1 MAIVIVLVVSF
12 VGALLLCYTIGG
24 GDTEFLARLMPM
36 QFILILSIFL
46 LQVSMYT
53 SYNRY
58 FDIPPRTYEIKQIS
72 DNQYYIE
79 SEDYLK
85 VCVTQDFGPD
95 KIEYIR
101 KDVVEL
107 KDGDKPQAV
116 IVKAQLDENTL
127 TYKMTHLSVF
137 DSFKPKEII
146 TYAALTL
153 PSNQ

>member
-1 MAIVIVLVVSF
+1 MAIIIIMGLVFIISM
-12 VGALLLCYTIGG
+12 LLCFTIGS
-24 GDTEFLARLMPM
+24 GDTGFLARLMPM
-36 QFILILSIFL
+36 QFMLLLSIFL
-46 LQVSMYT
+46 LQTTMYT

-58 FDIPPRTYEIKQIS
+58 LELPPKTSEIKPIS

-79 SEDYLK
+79 SEDCVK
-85 VCVTQDFGPD
+85 VCITQDFGPD
-95 KIEYIR
+95 KIEYID

-107 KDGDKPQAV
+107 KEGDKPEIV
-116 IVKAQLDENTL
+116 IMRAQLDEDTL
-127 TYKMTHLSVF
+127 TYKMAHLSVF